1 MNEEQNKKSGKKTR
15 RKPTDLGPK
24 DMENI
29 RFLGDDYYT
38 VAVKRRVNGR
48 LITRRARRVKG
59 KQNAINAKKKFV
71 QELSILQHTKG
82 KMKVPQ
88 WRDARNGYIEVLKK
102 RVELGEIGQGEL
114 TKIKGYLEKT
124 KPWDNI
130 WVSDITEEM
139 VLEIKY
145 SRLGAEELSD
155 SGRKDYLR
163 AVKAVFNWLIKN
175 QKIFVNPA
183 ADVYV
188 RKPRPNPVQ
197 WIRPEWFEKMMEH
210 AKGTFWEP
218 VFFLGY
224 YTGLRSGELYAL
236 KWSDI
241 DFEEGILHVNHS
253 YNWKLMREKL
263 PKSGQARMVDISA
276 PELQDFLLKHREN
289 NIKNESTYVFSR
301 NKEWEKG
308 KAARAVA
315 QALDAAKFPAKEE
328 ERIIKTKDKNGK
340 VLTEKKKV
348 KVYPNFHAL
357 RASFT
362 MNLLLNETPI
372 LIVQKVLGHLE
383 LKTTQHY
390 IGELR
395 KSDIVGTSQVLFGRS
410 NKKSGKLKI
419 A

>member
-1 MNEEQNKKSGKKTR
+1 MSEEQNRNSGKKTR

-29 RFLGDDYYT
+29 RFLGEDYYT
-38 VAVKRRVNGR
+38 VAVKRRVNGH

-59 KQNAINAKKKFV
+59 KQNAINKRRDFLK
-71 QELSILQHTKG
+71 ELSILQYSKG
-82 KMKVPQ
+82 AMKEPR
-88 WRDARNGYIEVLKK
+88 WRDAREGYIEVLKN
-102 RVELGEIGQGEL
+102 RVKLGEIGEGEL
-114 TKIKGYLEKT
+114 TKIEGHLKKT
-124 KPWDNI
+124 KPWDTV
-130 WVSDITEEM
+130 WASAITEEM
-139 VLEIKY
+139 VMEIKY
-145 SRLGAEELSD
+145 GRLGAEKLSD
-155 SGRKDYLR
+155 SVRKDYLR

-175 QKIFVNPA
+175 RRIFINPA
-183 ADVYV
+183 AEVYI

-197 WIRPEWFEKMMEH
+197 WIRPEWFHKMMEQV
-210 AKGTFWEP
+210 KGTFWEP

-224 YTGLRSGELYAL
+224 YSGLRSGELYAL

-241 DFEEGILHVNHS
+241 DFEEGILNVNHS
-253 YNWKLMREKL
+253 YNWKLKREKL

-276 PELQDFLLKHREN
+276 EELKNFLLKHQQKKV
-289 NIKNESTYVFSR
+289 KNESTYVFSR

-315 QALDAAKFPAKEE
+315 KALEAAGFPAREE
-328 ERIIKTKDKNGK
+328 EVIKNHYKNGK
-340 VLTEKKKV
+340 LVTDKKKV

-390 IGELR
+390 IGELK
-395 KSDIVGTSQVLFGRS
+395 KSDIVGTSKVLFGGS
-410 NKKSGKLKI
+410 KKKQGKLKI

>member
-1 MNEEQNKKSGKKTR
+1 MSEEQKNKSAKKPR
-15 RKPTDLGPK
+15 RKPTDLGRN

-59 KQNAINAKKKFV
+59 KQNAINAKKKFI
-71 QELSILQHTKG
+71 QELSILQYNKG

-88 WRDARNGYIEVLKK
+88 WRDACSGYIEVLKK
-102 RVELGEIGQGEL
+102 RVEIGEIGQGEL
-114 TKIKGYLEKT
+114 TKIRGYLEKT

-145 SRLGAEELSD
+145 GRLGAEDLSD

-175 QKIFVNPA
+175 QRIFVNPA

-197 WIRPEWFEKMMEH
+197 WIRPEWFNKMIEH
-210 AKGTFWEP
+210 AKGTCWEAI
-218 VFFLGY
+218 FFLAY
-224 YTGLRSGELYAL
+224 YTGLRSGELYAV

-253 YNWKLMREKL
+253 YSWSLKRKKL

-276 PELQDFLLKHREN
+276 PEL
-289 NIKNESTYVFSR
+289 
-301 NKEWEKG
+301 
-308 KAARAVA
+308 
-315 QALDAAKFPAKEE
+315 
-328 ERIIKTKDKNGK
+328 K
-340 VLTEKKKV
+340 VQNC
-348 KVYPNFHAL
+348 P
-357 RASFT
+357 
-362 MNLLLNETPI
+362 
-372 LIVQKVLGHLE
+372 
-383 LKTTQHY
+383 
-390 IGELR
+390 
-395 KSDIVGTSQVLFGRS
+395 
-410 NKKSGKLKI
+410 
-419 A
+419 